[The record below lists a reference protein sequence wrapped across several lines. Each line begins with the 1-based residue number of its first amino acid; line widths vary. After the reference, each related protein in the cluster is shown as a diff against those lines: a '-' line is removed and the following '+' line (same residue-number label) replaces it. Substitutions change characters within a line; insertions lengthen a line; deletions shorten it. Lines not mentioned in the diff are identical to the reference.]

1 MKNIKCCCEDMACK
15 HAIQLCIRIM
25 QSKTQM
31 LIYKAKCKGSCTD
44 CVQMQEWKLACG
56 KKKKNVSTRN
66 LHSSIFIFVSPSL
79 QTLTGGIYTSQK
91 SRETKEMLPIFQ
103 LKKGQPGA
111 TLYSKVISWVKLS
124 CAS

>member
-1 MKNIKCCCEDMACK
+1 MLFNCAYESCKVKHKCLYTKQSVKD
-15 HAIQLCIRIM
+15 HAPI
-25 QSKTQM
+25 
-31 LIYKAKCKGSCTD
+31 AFKCKNGNWP
-44 CVQMQEWKLACG
+44 VL
-56 KKKKNVSTRN
+56 KKKNVSTRN